1 MRMINSAVVGAT
13 LWGASVLGAVTG
25 TPAQAQA
32 PQVPAAGQ
40 VTMAPAVPAPPLA
53 GEAQSR
59 PLFTLGKLEVHL
71 WAPVEAS
78 YDAHMNH
85 TAAAN
90 PMWGSAE

>member
-1 MRMINSAVVGAT
+1 MKMINAAVVGAT
-13 LWGASVLGAVTG
+13 LWSATVLVAATA
-25 TPAQAQA
+25 TPARAQA
-32 PQVPAAGQ
+32 PQVRDAGQ
-40 VTMAPAVPAPPLA
+40 VTMAPAVPAPPPA
-53 GEAQSR
+53 GELQSR

-90 PMWGSAE
+90 PMWANAE